1 MAPSVFYPLIIFLL
15 DTSLPRG
22 IAENANVAAPL
33 DATLWSIG
41 LQFFTRTSSSHLIKR
56 RAKLA
61 LVLRSM
67 WVV

>member
-22 IAENANVAAPL
+22 IAENSNVAAPL

-41 LQFFTRTSSSHLIKR
+41 LQFFFTRTSSSHLIKR

-67 WVV
+67 